1 MNEVVHRPSV
11 AVYSKENFLWVKT
24 LSGYR
29 RRSPDPEVPT
39 RCLSNEASA
48 ADVGKAVLEALSKS
62 RLINREEIP
71 SFFHPDRVKGDYE
84 AWIEGLIKQLGYPSK
99 RSVLKGMKLCH
110 VELENGEV
118 HFMPNRQVK
127 LEAWEGLGADH
138 DVVIPG
144 DATAEQV
151 GVALMQALERCQ

>member
-11 AVYSKENFLWVKT
+11 AVYSKEHFLWVKT

-29 RRSPDPEVPT
+29 RRSADPEVPT
-39 RCLSNEASA
+39 RCLSKEAST
-48 ADVGKAVLEALSKS
+48 ADVGKAVLDALSRS
-62 RLINREEIP
+62 RLISREEIP
-71 SFFHPDRVKGDYE
+71 SFFAPEKVKANYE
-84 AWIEGLIKQLGYPSK
+84 AWIEGLIKQLGYSSK
-99 RSVLKGMKLCH
+99 RSVLKGMKSCH
-110 VELENGEV
+110 VEVENGEI
-118 HFMPNRQVK
+118 HLHPFRQVK
-127 LEAWEGLGADH
+127 LDAWEGLSADH